1 MSGII
6 AKPRSKWVDIAK
18 GITIAAL
25 VLIHIDYNFPD
36 SKLFPT
42 SILLGGVW
50 RTPVFFVIG
59 GFFIKEEKLVDS
71 VGFIKRKIKTLYL
84 PLLYFVI
91 PAVILH
97 NTFID
102 IGWYDTV
109 SEYGNKVM
117 AYWSMGELI
126 KNLILSVCLA
136 GREPILGGMWFVY
149 VLFMA
154 LSGLSIISY
163 ILRKIFKEDRR
174 YELARLIV
182 LFALCVMSC
191 TASRLFDFTIPR
203 FNNTLTA
210 MWLIYCGYKLKNQ
223 LQLKFDNIYVLC
235 LTSIILYH
243 NATVVGGVGLN
254 TNFYNDAITLT
265 VASVAALYVVR
276 FISRKIENSGVG
288 SIFALCGHS
297 SFYILALHF
306 VGYKLCTYMLM
317 LVGVDVSLSAL
328 KAPTGNS
335 ILYLILYFTCA
346 LLFPL
351 FFRWLFR
358 KIKIWIMHNILQLPS

>member
-191 TASRLFDFTIPR
+191 TASRLFDLRYLVLIIR
-203 FNNTLTA
+203 LQRCGLYTA
-210 MWLIYCGYKLKNQ
+210 VIN
-223 LQLKFDNIYVLC
+223 
-235 LTSIILYH
+235 
-243 NATVVGGVGLN
+243 
-254 TNFYNDAITLT
+254 
-265 VASVAALYVVR
+265 
-276 FISRKIENSGVG
+276 
-288 SIFALCGHS
+288 
-297 SFYILALHF
+297 
-306 VGYKLCTYMLM
+306 
-317 LVGVDVSLSAL
+317 
-328 KAPTGNS
+328 
-335 ILYLILYFTCA
+335 
-346 LLFPL
+346 
-351 FFRWLFR
+351 
-358 KIKIWIMHNILQLPS
+358 

>member
-1 MSGII
+1 M
-6 AKPRSKWVDIAK
+6 
-18 GITIAAL
+18 
-25 VLIHIDYNFPD
+25 FC
-36 SKLFPT
+36 
-42 SILLGGVW
+42 
-50 RTPVFFVIG
+50 
-59 GFFIKEEKLVDS
+59 
-71 VGFIKRKIKTLYL
+71 
-84 PLLYFVI
+84 
-91 PAVILH
+91 LH
-97 NTFID
+97 
-102 IGWYDTV
+102 
-109 SEYGNKVM
+109 
-117 AYWSMGELI
+117 
-126 KNLILSVCLA
+126 
-136 GREPILGGMWFVY
+136 
-149 VLFMA
+149 
-154 LSGLSIISY
+154 
-163 ILRKIFKEDRR
+163 
-174 YELARLIV
+174 
-182 LFALCVMSC
+182 
-191 TASRLFDFTIPR
+191 
-203 FNNTLTA
+203 
-210 MWLIYCGYKLKNQ
+210 CGYKLKNQ

-243 NATVVGGVGLN
+243 NATVVGGVSLN

-265 VASVAALYVVR
+265 VASVAALYVVC

-288 SIFALCGHS
+288 SFFALCGHS

>member
-117 AYWSMGELI
+117 VYWSMGELI

-243 NATVVGGVGLN
+243 NATVVGGVSLN

-265 VASVAALYVVR
+265 VASVAALYVVC

-288 SIFALCGHS
+288 SFFALCGHS